1 MAILPL
7 YTTPHPILRKK
18 GIKVELVDD
27 AIRTI
32 VNDMIETMY
41 HDNGIGLAAPQ
52 VGISKRILVMD
63 LDDNDDDK
71 SRPKGFFPL
80 CVINPEIISKST
92 EVCMQKEG
100 CLSVPEQYI
109 EVTRPAEITLKFL
122 DKNGKE
128 QILECK
134 GLMSRCMQHEMD
146 HLDGK
151 LTIDYLSPL
160 KRDTALR
167 KIAKLKRDKM

>member
-7 YTTPHPILRKK
+7 YATPHPILRKK
-18 GIKVELVDD
+18 SLAVELVDD
-27 AIRTI
+27 SIRTI
-32 VNDMIETMY
+32 VSDMIATMY

-63 LDDNDDDK
+63 LDDNDDGNH
-71 SRPKGFFPL
+71 PKGFFPL
-80 CVINPEIISKST
+80 CVINPEIIAKSKET
-92 EVCMQKEG
+92 ATQKEG

-109 EVTRPAEITLKFL
+109 EVTRPAEITVKFL

-134 GLMSRCMQHEMD
+134 GLMARCMQHEMD

-160 KRDTALR
+160 KRDTVLR